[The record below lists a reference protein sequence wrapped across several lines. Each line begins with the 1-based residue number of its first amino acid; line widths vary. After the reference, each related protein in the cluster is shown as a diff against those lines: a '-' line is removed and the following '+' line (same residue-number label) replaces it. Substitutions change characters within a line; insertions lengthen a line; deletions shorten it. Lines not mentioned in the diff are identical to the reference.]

1 MANGGIIGPVNTVS
15 AGGCAPAQATTFT
28 ASGTF
33 TAAATASVD
42 YLVIAGGGG
51 GDYASAPATYHG
63 GAGGLGAVD
72 DAWRTPLRFQL
83 RRLHIAGSD
92 LLRLGRRP

>member
-1 MANGGIIGPVNTVS
+1 MANGGIIGPVNTVN

-51 GDYASAPATYHG
+51 
-63 GAGGLGAVD
+63 
-72 DAWRTPLRFQL
+72 
-83 RRLHIAGSD
+83 
-92 LLRLGRRP
+92 